1 MALSSSRDFRPNRL
15 RAPLHYALCVSP
27 ITLLIDKQ
35 MWKEDVK
42 RDRLIDVRTVPNIR
56 VTV

>member
-1 MALSSSRDFRPNRL
+1 VALSSSRDFRPNRL

-35 MWKEDVK
+35 MWKDDVK
-42 RDRLIDVRTVPNIR
+42 RDRLIEVCTVPNVGVSI
-56 VTV
+56 